1 MTPLDPKKPFGADL
15 IKFAATQPEYNT
27 LLARVTEDGEVYT
40 MWEFSDEEKAAI
52 AEGKPLHLR
61 VLTFG
66 YALQPVGMAIEGT
79 RDYESFYE

>member
-1 MTPLDPKKPFGADL
+1 MTPLDPEKPEDAAL
-15 IKFAATQPEYNT
+15 IRIAEAQPEYNT
-27 LLARVTEDGEVYT
+27 LPARVTEDGEVYT
-40 MWEFSDEEKAAI
+40 VWTFSDEEKAAI